1 MHPKDPKSRPDLD
14 EFDLSPEELKA
25 RRGGLHEGSTKPS
38 PRPQREAAALDEFD
52 LPLPGKGPP
61 PTPARLPP
69 KRGHIRHPPGS
80 VPDPGA
86 DLGPSPKRK
95 PARGARARADDHR
108 TYAEK
113 GAGPD
118 VSRLFHRLLALN
130 FLIAFW
136 SLGSQIDVL
145 IGPRGLLPVAE
156 FVEVV
161 RLRPDTGF
169 AQFPTFFLWGPNEAW
184 IGGGITL
191 GLVLSGLALVGLFP
205 RFMLLLLVPLY
216 LGYATACRSFLAFQW
231 DSMLIE
237 AGFLAIF
244 LPRDIRSPVMLLGFR
259 LLLFKLYFESGLA
272 KWQSHLGD
280 WQDGSAMVLYYETA
294 PLPTPL
300 AWFAH
305 QLPAAW
311 HHIESYAALALEL
324 IVPFFIF
331 GPRGLRRVAFVALT
345 GFQVL
350 NFATANY
357 GFFITLTLAL
367 HVFLLDDADLRAAG
381 ASIRTLLRLPGKL
394 RIARADWRP
403 PLLRNLGAWGAL
415 LVILGW
421 GALSAT
427 MASDRFLEG
436 RPAQSSAPLFADL
449 AEATTPFR
457 VANNYH
463 LFGHITRT
471 RVEPEF
477 QTLHAGEW
485 RSQHLKYK
493 PGKPDGAA
501 PWVAPH
507 QPRVDFRLWFYG
519 LSFEHGTPEYVQTL
533 LRRLCRDPHAVQS
546 LFRRPLPEDP
556 DAVRIRFLQYRYTD
570 GATKRE
576 TGARWTTE
584 EVAASAPM
592 ACSAA
597 VGLGAAARE
606 RSDGGEEP

>member
-1 MHPKDPKSRPDLD
+1 MEPMDPKSPPDLD

-25 RRGGLHEGSTKPS
+25 RRGGGLHEGTTKQS

-52 LPLPGKGPP
+52 VPLPGKTP
-61 PTPARLPP
+61 PTPAKLPP
-69 KRGHIRHPPGS
+69 RRGHVRTPAGRA
-80 VPDPGA
+80 PDPAA
-86 DLGPSPKRK
+86 DPPSRAK
-95 PARGARARADDHR
+95 PGRAARARADGHR
-108 TYAEK
+108 TYAET

-130 FLIAFW
+130 FLLAFW
-136 SLGSQIDVL
+136 SLGRQVEVL

-156 FVEVV
+156 FVDVV
-161 RLRPDTGF
+161 RMRPDTGF
-169 AQFPTFFLWGPNEAW
+169 AQFPTFFLWGPDEAW
-184 IGGGITL
+184 IAGGITL
-191 GLVLSGLALVGLFP
+191 GIALSVAALIGAFP
-205 RFMLLLLVPLY
+205 RILLVALVPLY
-216 LGYATACRSFLAFQW
+216 LGYAVACRSFLAFQW

-244 LPRDIRSPVMLLGFR
+244 LPRDVRSPVMLLGFR

-280 WQDGSAMVLYYETA
+280 WQDGSAMVLYYQTA
-294 PLPTPL
+294 PLPTPM

-305 QLPAAW
+305 HMPAAW
-311 HHIESYAALALEL
+311 HHIESYGALALEL
-324 IVPFFIF
+324 VVPFFVF

-345 GFQVL
+345 GFQIL

-357 GFFITLTLAL
+357 GFFITLSLAL

-381 ASIRTLLRLPGKL
+381 ASVRSLFGMHGKL
-394 RIARADWRP
+394 GVARADWRSP
-403 PLLRNLGAWGAL
+403 GVRTLGAWGAL
-415 LVILGW
+415 LVVLSW

-436 RPAQSSAPLFADL
+436 SRARSSTPLLADL
-449 AEATTPFR
+449 AEAASPFR
-457 VANNYH
+457 IANNYH
-463 LFGHITRT
+463 LFGHITTT

-477 QTLHAGEW
+477 QTQKGGEW
-485 RSQHLKYK
+485 RTHHLRYK
-493 PGKPDGAA
+493 PGDPSRTG

-533 LRRLCRDPHAVQS
+533 LRRICHDPAAVQS
-546 LFRRPLPEDP
+546 LFARPLPADA
-556 DAVRIRFLQYRYTD
+556 DAVRIRFLDYRYTD
-570 GATKRE
+570 GPTKRA
-576 TGARWTTE
+576 TGDRWATE
-584 EVAASAPM
+584 EVATSAPM
-592 ACSAA
+592 ACSDA

-606 RSDGGEEP
+606 VDERGGEP